1 MEASSHYQV
10 KLEVFQGPLDLLL
23 FLIRKKK
30 IDIHDIPMAT
40 ITREYLDYLN
50 QKDRINIDR
59 EAEFLL
65 VAALLI
71 YIKSQMLL
79 PREKPLE
86 EEKDPRQILVDRL
99 LDYERMKAASGLLKE
114 KEEEEMQRWKRTA
127 LPAVFSEDE
136 MEYTEVSLFDLAE
149 SFFALMK
156 RKETAEIKT
165 IKGQEYSL
173 EEKMKEILDH
183 LEEEDFLDFL
193 DHFNRQESFEE
204 ALVAFLGLLELIKSR
219 IVIAVQETH
228 FRPIKVWIRKKN
240 VKSS

>member
-50 QKDRINIDR
+50 QKDKINLDR

-86 EEKDPRQILVDRL
+86 EEKDPRQI
-99 LDYERMKAASGLLKE
+99 
-114 KEEEEMQRWKRTA
+114 
-127 LPAVFSEDE
+127 
-136 MEYTEVSLFDLAE
+136 
-149 SFFALMK
+149 
-156 RKETAEIKT
+156 
-165 IKGQEYSL
+165 
-173 EEKMKEILDH
+173 
-183 LEEEDFLDFL
+183 
-193 DHFNRQESFEE
+193 
-204 ALVAFLGLLELIKSR
+204 
-219 IVIAVQETH
+219 
-228 FRPIKVWIRKKN
+228 
-240 VKSS
+240 